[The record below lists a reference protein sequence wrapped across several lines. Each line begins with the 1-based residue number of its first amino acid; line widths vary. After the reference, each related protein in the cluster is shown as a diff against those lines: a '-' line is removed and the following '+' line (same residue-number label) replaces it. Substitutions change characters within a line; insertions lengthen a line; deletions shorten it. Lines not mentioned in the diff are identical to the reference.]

1 MQTKINESTFAG
13 QEIFVGIDVHLK
25 SWKVT
30 VMAGDMH
37 LKTFSA
43 PPDPGKLFGYL
54 RTHYPGATYNTAYEA
69 GFSGFWAHREFAK
82 LGVNSIVV
90 NPADIPTTDKER
102 KQKEDRRDSRKIA
115 KTLQAKQ
122 LRGIFIPSEKMQQD
136 RALLRARDAILSDL
150 RRNKARTKGLL
161 YFHGIQYPERFEN
174 SGWSKQFLEWL
185 RNIKFD
191 HNCGRSALDAL
202 LDMVEHQRT
211 LLLRLTRQVRE
222 LSKSD
227 EYNKKVELLLSVPGL
242 GILTAM
248 RFLTELGTLHRFPT
262 FPKFCSYIGIV
273 PSTDSSADK
282 EIVLGITPRRNLQLR
297 TAIVESAWIAVR
309 RDPALLTAYQTLR
322 NRMPA
327 NKAIVRIAKKLL
339 SRIWHVLH
347 KEEQYE
353 MGVIR

>member
-1 MQTKINESTFAG
+1 MQTKINETTFAG

-43 PPDPGKLFGYL
+43 PPYPGKLFGYL

-69 GFSGFWAHREFAK
+69 GFSGFWAHRELVK

-122 LRGIFIPSEKMQQD
+122 LKGIFIPSEKMQQD
-136 RALLRARDAILSDL
+136 RALLRARDAILTDL
-150 RRNKARTKGLL
+150 RRNKARIKGLL

-185 RNIKFD
+185 RRIEFD
-191 HNCGRSALDAL
+191 HHGGRSALDAL
-202 LDMVEHQRT
+202 LAMVENQRT

-227 EYNKKVELLLSVPGL
+227 EYNKKVELVLGVPGL

-282 EIVLGITPRRNLQLR
+282 EIVLGITPRRNLLLR

-327 NKAIVRIAKKLL
+327 NKAIIRIAKKLL
-339 SRIWHVLH
+339 SRIWHVLQ